1 MRSSHLPHF
10 LLAAAALLAG
20 CASGQTA
27 PATVPAAN
35 DDDTAATLARLRALS
50 AAATCSSGAQCR
62 TVALGA
68 KACGGPE
75 AYLPWSSADPAAGAQ
90 VAALA
95 AQYTAARRAQNR
107 AAPQMASDCRVTPD
121 PGALCVPAAAGGHCV
136 LGPSG
141 VNDPR

>member
-1 MRSSHLPHF
+1 MRSSCFPHF

-27 PATVPAAN
+27 PAPATTAN
-35 DDDTAATLARLRALS
+35 DDGAATLARLRALS

-62 TVALGA
+62 TVAIGA

-75 AYLPWSSADPAAGAQ
+75 GYLPWSNADPAAGAQ

-95 AQYTAARRAQNR
+95 AQYTAARREKNR
-107 AAPQMASDCRVTPD
+107 AAPQVASDCRVTPD
-121 PGALCVPAAAGGHCV
+121 PGALCVPAGGGHCV